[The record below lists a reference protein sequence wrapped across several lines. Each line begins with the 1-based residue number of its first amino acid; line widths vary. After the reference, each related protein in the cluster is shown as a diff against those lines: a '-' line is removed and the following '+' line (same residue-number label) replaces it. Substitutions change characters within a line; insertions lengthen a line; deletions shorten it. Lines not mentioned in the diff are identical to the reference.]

1 MSGIINECDRQELL
15 AFLDQA
21 DNDTETTGLFVYMLA
36 PRRSGLVR
44 EAVLT
49 AGELPVDVVMERM
62 RKTVRARLTD
72 HNKARG

>member
-1 MSGIINECDRQELL
+1 MSGIINEQDRQELL
-15 AFLDQA
+15 AFLNQA

-36 PRRSGLVR
+36 PRRSGLDR

-49 AGELPVDVVMERM
+49 TGELPVEAVMERM

>member
-1 MSGIINECDRQELL
+1 MSGIINEQDRQDLL
-15 AFLDQA
+15 AFLEQA

-36 PRRSGLVR
+36 PRRSGLDR

-49 AGELPVDVVMERM
+49 TGELSVDIVMERM

>member
-1 MSGIINECDRQELL
+1 MSGIINEQDRQELL

-36 PRRSGLVR
+36 PRRSGLDR

-49 AGELPVDVVMERM
+49 TGELPVDVVMERM
-62 RKTVRARLTD
+62 RKTVRARLTA
-72 HNKARG
+72 HNKPRG

>member
-1 MSGIINECDRQELL
+1 MSGIINAQNRQELL

-36 PRRSGLVR
+36 PRRSGLDR

-49 AGELPVDVVMERM
+49 TGELPVDVVMERM
-62 RKTVRARLTD
+62 RKTVRVRLTD
-72 HNKARG
+72 RNKARG

>member
-1 MSGIINECDRQELL
+1 MNGIINAQERQELL

-36 PRRSGLVR
+36 PRRSGLDR

-49 AGELPVDVVMERM
+49 TGELPVDVVMERM

-72 HNKARG
+72 HNKARV

>member
-1 MSGIINECDRQELL
+1 MSGIINEHDRQELL
-15 AFLDQA
+15 AFLNQA

-36 PRRSGLVR
+36 PRRSGLDR

-49 AGELPVDVVMERM
+49 TGELPVEAVMERM

>member
-1 MSGIINECDRQELL
+1 MSGTINEQDRQELL
-15 AFLDQA
+15 AFLEQA

-49 AGELPVDVVMERM
+49 TGELPVDVVMERM
-62 RKTVRARLTD
+62 RKTVRARLE
-72 HNKARG
+72 RRSSREG